1 MIEHENLVYL
11 AVPLPEDIMKEKW
24 SGHFD
29 RARQLIERRLSQSL
43 PEALRRRLL
52 LEYENLSHIE
62 SNYIYTRDEAIKLV
76 QEKNPAITAEQFD
89 ELHLDG
95 KMDWVYLDG
104 EVRYLRSF
112 LGTLMNVYPEI
123 MSAEQKDSEADK
135 QEELQ
140 LSEEERAMEDLMNS
154 LEDGKENI
162 AHIHIRQELSV
173 APEAFQKGTLR
184 VHIPLPVERQQI
196 HNLKIL
202 EISPDPTALPSAEDG
217 QPTAYFEGEFP
228 AEQRFA
234 VEYAFDHVTRYTD
247 LAAADLD
254 EAAKAGIP
262 EEEKIYLKE
271 ELPHIQFSPY
281 LRALAEELADPQGNP
296 LITARRIYDYITTK
310 VHYRFV
316 RDYAAIDSIAEYCAV
331 NQRGDCG
338 VQALLFIT
346 LCRICGIPAKWQSG
360 IDAKP
365 GAVGGHD
372 WAMFYV
378 PSKGWVYADL
388 SYGGSAYRKGNL
400 KRWNYFFGNADPFR
414 IPLNSRFQWDL
425 QPKKKF
431 WRDDPYDNQYG
442 EMEYSDRGLYG
453 GEIHCAYIEKD
464 IHLVK

>member
-11 AVPLPEDIMKEKW
+11 AAPLPEDILKEKW
-24 SGHFD
+24 SGHFE
-29 RARQLIERRLSQSL
+29 RARQLIERRLNQSL

-76 QEKNPAITAEQFD
+76 QKNNPSITAEKFD

-95 KMDWVYLDG
+95 KMDWVYLNG
-104 EVRYLRSF
+104 EVHYLRSF
-112 LGTLMNVYPEI
+112 LGTLQNVYPEI
-123 MSAEQKDSEADK
+123 MSAEDNGGDSDNQERQPLSEDERAL
-135 QEELQ
+135 EEL
-140 LSEEERAMEDLMNS
+140 MDS

-173 APEAFQKGTLR
+173 APEAFQNGTLR

-202 EISPDPTALPSAEDG
+202 EIYPKPAALPSVEDG

-234 VEYAFDHVTRYTD
+234 VEYSFDQVTRYTD
-247 LAAADLD
+247 LGKADLGKT
-254 EAAKAGIP
+254 AKADIP
-262 EEEKIYLKE
+262 DSEKIYLKE

-281 LRALAEELADPQGNP
+281 LRALAAELADPQGNP
-296 LITARRIYDYITTK
+296 LITARRIYDFITTK
-310 VHYRFV
+310 VKYRFV

-365 GAVGGHD
+365 GSVGGHD

-388 SYGGSAYRKGNL
+388 SYGGGAYSEGNL
-400 KRWNYFFGNADPFR
+400 KKWNYFFGNADPFR
-414 IPLNSRFQWDL
+414 IPLNSEFQCDL
-425 QPKKKF
+425 RPKKKF

-453 GEIHCAYIEKD
+453 NEIQCTYIDKD